1 MVDVSDRLYPH
12 SRVCV
17 GVLEGAEMKDSEYF
31 LLLGCIA
38 LAPQLSKFWAW
49 ISWFI
54 YMSAAMLFVYL
65 ERT

>member
-1 MVDVSDRLYPH
+1 
-12 SRVCV
+12 
-17 GVLEGAEMKDSEYF
+17 MKDSEYF

-49 ISWFI
+49 VSWFI
-54 YMSAAMLFVYL
+54 YMVAAMVFIYL